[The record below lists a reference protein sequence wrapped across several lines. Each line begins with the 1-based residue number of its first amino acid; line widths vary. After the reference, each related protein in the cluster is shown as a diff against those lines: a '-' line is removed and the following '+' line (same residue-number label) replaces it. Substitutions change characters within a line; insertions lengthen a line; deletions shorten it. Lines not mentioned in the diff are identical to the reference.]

1 MRLSDRCCLCV
12 FVLLLLPGCQVTDD
26 RVYGGG
32 EVVVE
37 VASEDTGIPT
47 QTWQIPGLDD
57 DLTTRGRTIGDDDE
71 PDCGE
76 GPGAWLW
83 EDNGYP
89 IELWACGDDMWFIL
103 DFGRDVEKGHTVNGQ
118 ASGTSLELHW
128 IPEGDGKH
136 SLGDSAYAS
145 VRVSQKA
152 VSGSFEDDQ
161 AKVLGAE
168 PAAVTIDWAMDPD
181 IWVLKHR

>member
-37 VASEDTGIPT
+37 VASEDTGILT
-47 QTWQIPGLDD
+47 QTWQIPGLDE
-57 DLTTRGRTIGDDDE
+57 DLTTRGRTIGDGDE
-71 PDCGE
+71 PDCDE

-103 DFGRDVEKGHTVNGQ
+103 DFGSDVEKGHTVNGQ
-118 ASGTSLELHW
+118 DSGTSLVLRLN
-128 IPEGDGKH
+128 PGDDEGY
-136 SLGDSAYAS
+136 SLNDSANAT
-145 VRVSQKA
+145 VNVSRKG
-152 VSGSFEDDQ
+152 VSGGFEDEQ
-161 AKVLGAE
+161 AELITIGR
-168 PAAVTIDWAMDPD
+168 AAVTIDWDMDPD